1 MIGAHPFWQDAQVPR
16 TQGLSQRELN
26 KRNMRRA
33 ILKAARAKFEQ
44 AGIADTTMDEIAVA
58 ADVSRATLYNYF
70 PSRSDIVAALVERM
84 DDDFVSLIH
93 RYCGEAGSTAERI
106 VGLFTAS
113 ARGIEAEGG
122 VTRRLVGISWQ
133 SWGGDIGVLRITR
146 LTDAF
151 FQLLGGPHGA
161 DDVRPDVDVRLIAE
175 MLVSVYVGVIHNW
188 SVADAYPLEKRLTAA
203 GRVIAE
209 TIAAR

>member
-1 MIGAHPFWQDAQVPR
+1 MIGSSPFWQDAKVPR

-33 ILKAARAKFEQ
+33 ILKAARVKFEQ

-70 PSRSDIVAALVERM
+70 PSRSDIVAALVARM
-84 DDDFVSLIH
+84 DDDFIALIQRH
-93 RYCGEAGSTAERI
+93 CGEPGSTAERVI
-106 VGLFTAS
+106 TLFTAS
-113 ARGIEAEGG
+113 AGVLEKEGD

-133 SWGGDIGVLRITR
+133 SWGGDIGVPRITR

-151 FQLLGGPHGA
+151 VQLLGGPHGA
-161 DDVRPDVDVRLIAE
+161 EDVRPDVDVRLIAE
-175 MLVSVYVGVIHNW
+175 MLVSVYVGIIHNW
-188 SVADAYPLEKRLTAA
+188 SVADAYPLEKRLSAA

-209 TIAAR
+209 AIVRR

>member
-1 MIGAHPFWQDAQVPR
+1 MARI
-16 TQGLSQRELN
+16 QGLSQREQN
-26 KRNMRRA
+26 KRNMRHA
-33 ILKAARAKFEQ
+33 ILKAARAKFEH

-84 DDDFVSLIH
+84 DDDFIALIYRH
-93 RYCGEAGSTAERI
+93 CDQPGSTAERI
-106 VGLFTAS
+106 VALFTAS
-113 ARGIEAEGG
+113 ARALEADAD

-133 SWGGDIGVLRITR
+133 GWGGDIGVSRISR
-146 LTDAF
+146 LMDAF
-151 FQLLGGPHGA
+151 VRLLGGPHGA
-161 DDVRPDVDVRLIAE
+161 DDVRKDVDVRLIAE

-188 SVADAYPLEKRLTAA
+188 YSADAYPLEKRLAAA

-209 TIAAR
+209 SVLAR